1 LWNSLPDYLLDRSL
15 SSDSFRGNYLKRGT
29 ICELLNSLSAV
40 EMLHDSAAYK
50 FTIDINSEIDN
61 KLPFIGGSVG

>member
-1 LWNSLPDYLLDRSL
+1 
-15 SSDSFRGNYLKRGT
+15 
-29 ICELLNSLSAV
+29 
-40 EMLHDSAAYK
+40 MLHDSAAYK